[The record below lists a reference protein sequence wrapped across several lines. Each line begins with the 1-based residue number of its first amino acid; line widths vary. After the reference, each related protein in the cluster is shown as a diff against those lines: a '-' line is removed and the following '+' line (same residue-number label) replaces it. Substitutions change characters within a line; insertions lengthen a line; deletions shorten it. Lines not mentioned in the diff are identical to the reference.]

1 MLKCSVSILKC
12 FAVTISHKLIAIS
25 RSATTKVLRM
35 HTSVRGRIQSMLTV
49 AQIFGSNLLR
59 ARRQQGLTQKQLG
72 TLTKTS
78 HTFIGEM
85 ERGMKAPN
93 LNLVVALAM
102 MLRVSVEELVAG
114 LTPARAE
121 RIATDQRP
129 ETRDSETVRD

>member
-1 MLKCSVSILKC
+1 
-12 FAVTISHKLIAIS
+12 
-25 RSATTKVLRM
+25 
-35 HTSVRGRIQSMLTV
+35 MLTV